1 MARPE
6 GDLIQG
12 AVRRG
17 GVIHPCPS
25 HSSSR
30 SLASSAPAF
39 ITHNVIRCDLVP
51 SSNGRGSRG
60 PSAGRRSRRG
70 NRSPAWASEARNC
83 PGGILSDCPP
93 AFRQTCLRLAGFD
106 AALYLAFIS
115 GALVVH
121 LLIVRLVFGVLA
133 GVMTA
138 SLFVWAH
145 DAAHG
150 ALFDL
155 TRKAEVLGT
164 FAMLPSMQ
172 MYRLWSYGHNRV
184 HHGFTSL
191 SPVDWIWRP
200 WTPGEYLTA
209 SRPARLVY
217 RIERSLPGC
226 GLHYFLRVWWAG
238 MVRFHGGQ
246 NLRETTTRDLEVD
259 HRRVRDRRR
268 DARLDHWRGVDG
280 HCRGH
285 RGAVGRLR
293 LHDSP
298 DHLSPP
304 HFIPAG
310 LFSMTVSAGTP
321 QWHRWPAAPWSTV
334 ARSEALTHNI
344 SVHTP
349 HHIDTRIPFYRL
361 KEASADL
368 KAAGFGTDIVEYR
381 LGWSSVH
388 EIFKTC
394 KLLDFDTQ
402 TWYRFSDLER
412 ISSRPRRAV
421 S

>member
-1 MARPE
+1 MV
-6 GDLIQG
+6 
-12 AVRRG
+12 AVEEASLRV
-17 GVIHPCPS
+17 GVRVEAHDPQLGQVKLGTVRAAFSPIVHQ
-25 HSSSR
+25 R
-30 SLASSAPAF
+30 SA
-39 ITHNVIRCDLVP
+39 
-51 SSNGRGSRG
+51 
-60 PSAGRRSRRG
+60 
-70 NRSPAWASEARNC
+70 
-83 PGGILSDCPP
+83 
-93 AFRQTCLRLAGFD
+93 RLAYGWLAFD
-106 AALYLAFIS
+106 TVLYFAFIS
-115 GALVVH
+115 GALIVH
-121 LLIVRLVFGVLA
+121 LLAIRLVFGVLA

-164 FAMLPSMQ
+164 LAMLPSMQ
-172 MYRLWSYGHNRV
+172 MYGLWSYGHNRV

-200 WTPGEYLTA
+200 WTPGEYSTA

-238 MVRFHGGQ
+238 MVRFHGDK
-246 NLRETTTRDLEVD
+246 NLRDRYHFGISKLITTVFAIGGGTL
-259 HRRVRDRRR
+259 
-268 DARLDHWRGVDG
+268 AWI
-280 HCRGH
+280 
-285 RGAVGRLR
+285 VGRGWTATVAAILVPWVVFNYAIALIIY
-293 LHDSP
+293 LHHTHPRRPFFNDRQRWN
-298 DHLSPP
+298 
-304 HFIPAG
+304 A
-310 LFSMTVSAGTP
+310 TVA
-321 QWHRWPAAPWSTV
+321 QVACSTV
-334 ARSEALTHNI
+334 VRGGPIYEALTHNI

-361 KEASADL
+361 KEAYADL
-368 KAAGFGTDIVEYR
+368 KAAGFGVDIVEYR
-381 LGWSSVH
+381 LRWSSVH

-412 ISSRPRRAV
+412 IAVPSSRAAT
-421 S
+421 